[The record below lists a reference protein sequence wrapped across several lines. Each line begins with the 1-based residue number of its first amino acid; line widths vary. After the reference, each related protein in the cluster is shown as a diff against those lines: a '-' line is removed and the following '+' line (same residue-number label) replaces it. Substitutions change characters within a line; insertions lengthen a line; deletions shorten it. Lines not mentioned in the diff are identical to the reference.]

1 MQSMTTCWACE
12 LSLDPAWKYCI
23 RCGVPVEH
31 GDDPAVLPGRG
42 PKSLTP
48 IAIFGVILG
57 ALGVLLLGIGIVVYF
72 AVA

>member
-1 MQSMTTCWACE
+1 MTTCWACE

-31 GDDPAVLPGRG
+31 GDDPHSVGGRG
-42 PKSLTP
+42 HGALSP

-57 ALGVLLLGIGIVVYF
+57 SLGVLLLGVGIVVYF